1 MINRKFFGDTRDL
14 FKLDLV
20 CHIMKNLK
28 DLDNF
33 IFVPMLIAEEKEG
46 QKKV

>member
-1 MINRKFFGDTRDL
+1 MNRKFFGDTRDL

-20 CHIMKNLK
+20 CHIMKNLT

-33 IFVPMLIAEEKEG
+33 TFVPMLTEEEKG
-46 QKKV
+46 GRRKV